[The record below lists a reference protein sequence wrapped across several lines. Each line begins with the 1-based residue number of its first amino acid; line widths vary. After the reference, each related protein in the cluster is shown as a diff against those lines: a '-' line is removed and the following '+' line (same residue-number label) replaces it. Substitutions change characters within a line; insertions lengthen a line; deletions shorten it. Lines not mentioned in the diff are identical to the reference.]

1 MRFASWKCI
10 GVRRWWSVMN
20 NATTRNLLP
29 NSNWVNLAWC
39 RQRFLRYSRFLL
51 ILSSAL
57 HFSRPQLFLT
67 FSRCCRNLLFS
78 ILILYFSFF
87 PTAISFLYAFSLI
100 SYEHISTL
108 NFLHSFFSLFLFWI
122 YNLFSSVFI
131 HSFLG
136 HTPHIL
142 PPRFYFNQISSFP
155 FLI

>member
-87 PTAISFLYAFSLI
+87 SNCYIFSLRI
-100 SYEHISTL
+100 
-108 NFLHSFFSLFLFWI
+108 FSDQLWT
-122 YNLFSSVFI
+122 Y
-131 HSFLG
+131 
-136 HTPHIL
+136 
-142 PPRFYFNQISSFP
+142 FYFKLSTFFFLSLP
-155 FLI
+155 FLNLQFVFFCFYSFVFRPHSSYFTSSILF